1 MVFSSIYIIA
11 FITRPVDFDIGLIDS
26 SILKKKIVATRVV
39 KNRSWSLW
47 SSFEGSLESWCS
59 ELDIHRQILCDCY

>member
-39 KNRSWSLW
+39 KNRSWSL
-47 SSFEGSLESWCS
+47 
-59 ELDIHRQILCDCY
+59 